1 MKKLIC
7 YKTRKIVTIKG
18 ELNPGGAEGA
28 VWYTNQSGKLAKI
41 CKGTLLYKEL
51 YPKLDQQSKTGQ
63 NLKDKEQDLN
73 DKIEKLKMMVDY
85 LPTAPYQSKSHISFI
100 WPESLLKYKDEIV
113 GFLMPEIKDAKEIF
127 NAYNQKQRDELF
139 PHFSYYHLHKIAFNL
154 AKIFQEVHKHK
165 IVIGDVKQRNF
176 LVNNNAE
183 VTLIDI
189 DSIQI
194 YDRKGKCYRC
204 TVGTPEYDP
213 PELRNYKEERK
224 PEHDLYGL
232 GMLIYQLLMGGR
244 PPFPEQNGRQFYAY
258 EHPPK
263 ALPFE
268 TLHPKVRKLMKRFLD
283 YGYKNPQERPSAEHW
298 VLALQEAEQSLKRC
312 SNNERH
318 YYQQHLQ
325 KCIWCERAWELKKDT
340 FRRRSGYKDYNPTKT
355 SPAETYNSS
364 GRIYYNQGKYDLAIF
379 EFNQAIRLNPKFA
392 YAYNN
397 RGLVYY
403 IQGKYEKAIA
413 DYGKVI
419 QLNPKYAEAYN
430 NRGNVYYNQGKYDLA
445 LADYNQA
452 IQLNPKDANAY
463 YNRGLNYKDNRN
475 IEKAISD
482 FEKAANL
489 YKQQKNQKSHQK
501 CLDQLKRLTKSKLL
515 STIYNYLSTLNS
527 SSLIEKLNKIEKNAI
542 NKGWLSAKG
551 ELQVVLALVGM
562 LPLGAIIRLLSFLL
576 QFLFQ

>member
-1 MKKLIC
+1 MSLEGNSRYKEVYILKEPNNYPIKIKPFDKPKKGGEGEIYRVLNSNSSLVAKIYYKDKLKPDHQKKLPI
-7 YKTRKIVTIKG
+7 
-18 ELNPGGAEGA
+18 
-28 VWYTNQSGKLAKI
+28 
-41 CKGTLLYKEL
+41 LLE
-51 YPKLDQQSKTGQ
+51 
-63 NLKDKEQDLN
+63 
-73 DKIEKLKMMVDY
+73 IAEKLRIPKRNSFQIAWCVDLVY
-85 LPTAPYQSKSHISFI
+85 DSPQRKKII
-100 WPESLLKYKDEIV
+100 
-113 GFLMPEIKDAKEIF
+113 GFLMQFIRGERIF
-127 NAYNQKQRDELF
+127 RAYNPQERQEYF
-139 PHFSYYHLHKIAFNL
+139 PRFDYGHLHQIAINL
-154 AKIFQEVHKHK
+154 AKVFQEIHKHD
-165 IVIGDVKQRNF
+165 IVMGDVNESNF
-176 LVNNNAE
+176 LVTNSAE
-183 VTLIDI
+183 VILIDI
-189 DSIQI
+189 DSVQI
-194 YDRKGKCYRC
+194 YDRREYKYYRC
-204 TVGTPEYDP
+204 TVATRGYKP
-213 PELRNYKEERK
+213 PELDSYERVRK

-232 GMLIYQLLMGGR
+232 GVLIYKLLMGGMD
-244 PPFPEQNGRQFYAY
+244 PFPEIEGEKPSVYK
-258 EHPPK
+258 HPRW

-268 TLHPKVRKLMKRFLD
+268 TLHPKVGKLMKRFLD

-397 RGLVYY
+397 RGIVHSD
-403 IQGKYEKAIA
+403 QGKYDLAIA
-413 DYGKVI
+413 DYGKAI

-463 YNRGLNYKDNRN
+463 YNRGLNYKENRN

-501 CLDQLKRLTKSKLL
+501 CLDQLKRLTKSKPL

-527 SSLIEKLNKIEKNAI
+527 TSLIEKLNKIEKNAI

-562 LPLGAIIRLLSFLL
+562 LLLGAIIRLLSFLW